1 MPNTMTNAIALNDSS
16 VPPMPSNAS
25 LDDLWKIIANQAT
38 KLTQFRSAAD
48 TNANA
53 LTRGGSIIVD
63 TSVGVVVGASAPV
76 FFRKFPKLAKI
87 GKGKVYVPTQGL
99 LAVIMIV
106 AGGVLHTL
114 GVTGGRALLE
124 AGKGMGCSLAG
135 IKGDE
140 LGQEWFAPAAN
151 DAPRPISFPRAA

>member
-1 MPNTMTNAIALNDSS
+1 MTNAIATIDSTDTL
-16 VPPMPSNAS
+16 PSSDAS
-25 LDDLWKIIANQAT
+25 LDQLWEIISNQAT
-38 KLTQFRSAAD
+38 KLTSFRTAAD

-63 TSVGVVVGASAPV
+63 TSVNLVAAATAPIV
-76 FFRKFPKLAKI
+76 FRKFPKLAKI

-99 LAVIMIV
+99 IAVIAIV
-106 AGGVLHTL
+106 VGGVLHTL

-124 AGKGMGCSLAG
+124 AGKGMGSSLAG